1 LTRDELQT
9 RKRINRITQTAQTH
23 TYSLVFVR
31 VKAEKLIYDRQNRRT
46 HLLTLTLNS
55 NSIEISDIKREVND
69 DDKNKNSDDERIQTL
84 ND

>member
-9 RKRINRITQTAQTH
+9 RKRINKITQTAQTH
-23 TYSLVFVR
+23 TYFLVSVK

-46 HLLTLTLNS
+46 YLLTLTLNS
-55 NSIEISDIKREVND
+55 NSIEISDIKREVDND
-69 DDKNKNSDDERIQTL
+69 DENENSNDERIQAL